1 MITIQLVGGL
11 GNQLFGLGLGLALEA
26 KGRAVQYDVS
36 AFEHDS
42 ARRYL
47 LGDFGLN
54 LPTVNIGATPT
65 IQETSLRYD
74 PAVLDAKPG
83 AVLRGYWQNE
93 NYFSHLRNYLRGVL
107 FDKML
112 KSEKT
117 QELALKIAELGSSS
131 CFVHVRRSDNLRP
144 TSTLYHGLTEEVF
157 GNRYYDTALKLIGD
171 KVPLVHWFIF
181 SDDSAWCELEFAGI
195 SNCTVITHNAPS
207 FTERSDHN
215 LDKNNL
221 GREVEDL
228 YLMSLCRHAIIA
240 NSTFS
245 FWGAWLGR
253 SGSLHGEI
261 LNDRI
266 ICAPDPWYSSDEA
279 GETEIIPDSWIKV
292 PVK

>member
-1 MITIQLVGGL
+1 MTVTIQLAGGC
-11 GNQLFGLGLGLALEA
+11 GNQLFQFALGLALEA

-36 AFEHDS
+36 AFDS
-42 ARRYL
+42 DPARRYM

-54 LPTVNIGATPT
+54 LPTVNTGPTPT
-65 IQETSLRYD
+65 MRETSLLFD
-74 PAVLDAKPG
+74 PAFLDARPG
-83 AVLRGYWQNE
+83 AVLAGYFQSE
-93 NYFSHLRNYLRGVL
+93 KYFSHLRNYLRGVL
-107 FDKML
+107 FDKMF
-112 KSEKT
+112 KGEKT

-144 TSTLYHGLTEEVF
+144 TSTLYQGLTDPKATP
-157 GNRYYDTALKLIGD
+157 YYREAIRLMFEKNAAMNLF
-171 KVPLVHWFIF
+171 VF
-181 SDDSAWCELEFAGI
+181 SDDPKWLAEYKPIRECV
-195 SNCTVITHNAPS
+195 TVVSHNAPS

-266 ICAPDPWYSSDEA
+266 ITAPDPWYSSDEA